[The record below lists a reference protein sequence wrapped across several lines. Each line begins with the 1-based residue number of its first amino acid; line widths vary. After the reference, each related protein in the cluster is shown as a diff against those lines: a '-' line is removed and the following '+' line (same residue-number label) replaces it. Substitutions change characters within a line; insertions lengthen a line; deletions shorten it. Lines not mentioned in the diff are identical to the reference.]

1 MSRLACR
8 LLSLLAVFL
17 FLSCTPLAQT
27 RAQNDKA
34 AADAVKNKG
43 LPLIT
48 ERSLSFTTSEATWL
62 SLDLSPDGKTIVFD
76 LLGDLYTLPIT
87 GGEATRITSGQAYDM
102 QPAFSP
108 DGKKLV
114 FISDR
119 NGSEN
124 VWVSNA
130 DGTHA
135 RAMTTTE
142 RESYMSP
149 VWAPDNQYVIVP
161 KGAQLWMYHESG
173 GSGVQITGVSSGPA
187 PAAGPNAP
195 AAPAILGPAFG
206 KDPKSLWVNIRGTV
220 RSGVSARVEED
231 ESSPDYDP
239 HTPLRSSAR
248 IVGPYQIAQLDR
260 DNGRLLVRTHE
271 LQGAFRPIPSPD
283 GRWLVYSTRYDARE
297 ALKVIDLTTGEDHWL
312 KMDVQ
317 RDDSQGGGARDRDV
331 YPKSAFTPDSKY
343 LITSYDGKIWR
354 VAVPT
359 GEAVDIPFTAK
370 VDQ

>member
-1 MSRLACR
+1 MPRLAAR
-8 LLSLLAVFL
+8 LLCLLAVV
-17 FLSCTPLAQT
+17 SIMSYAPLAQT

-62 SLDLSPDGKTIVFD
+62 SLDLSPDGKTIVFE
-76 LLGDLYTLPIT
+76 LLGDLYTLPIA
-87 GGEATRITSGQAYDM
+87 GGEATRITSGQGYDM
-102 QPAFSP
+102 QPSFSP
-108 DGKKLV
+108 DGRKLV

-135 RAMTTTE
+135 RAITTTE
-142 RESYMSP
+142 RENYMSP
-149 VWAPDNQYVIVP
+149 TWAPDNEYVIAA
-161 KGAQLWMYHESG
+161 KGPQLWMYHESG
-173 GSGVQITGVSSGPA
+173 GTGVQMTGAGSGSGA
-187 PAAGPNAP
+187 PAAPGPPAA

-206 KDPKSLWVNIRGTV
+206 KDPQSLWVNVRGTV
-220 RSGVSARVEED
+220 RPGLRTTAIED
-231 ESSPDYDP
+231 ESSADYDP

-248 IVGPYQIAQLDR
+248 VVGPYQIAQLDR

-271 LQGAFRPIPSPD
+271 LEGAFRPTPSPD
-283 GRWLVYSTRYDARE
+283 GKWLVYSTRYDARE
-297 ALKVIDLTTGEDHWL
+297 ALKLIDLSTGEDHWL

-317 RDDSQGGGARDRDV
+317 RDDSQGEIGRAHV
-331 YPKSAFTPDSKY
+331 
-343 LITSYDGKIWR
+343 
-354 VAVPT
+354 
-359 GEAVDIPFTAK
+359 
-370 VDQ
+370 